1 MDSQLNKSTLPS
13 PFPHMIRIMT
23 IQGKANEEVSTIQR
37 PEDLTPSKRSTLFSL
52 QDQIIQIYTNLD
64 PRLTFNVNN
73 LRNSVALGYGG
84 SFLLL
89 HVWFHA
95 VIITIHRP
103 GLMFGKN
110 TLAHTLGPESLEVSM
125 SSANTI
131 TSIITLAELIDDK
144 TITGSPFLNQAIY
157 IAALAFIAES
167 EMHGE
172 HLTAPPEFNEQ
183 RNESD
188 GSMPSRYNS
197 PAQALG
203 IGPTAPAIPTEPS
216 NQLPDQSSL
225 ANASATSQFDSLLFD
240 QRLNSPFDTLS
251 SQPLCKPVASTSL
264 LQFASKRNYETCLNA
279 IKTLKCVWRGI
290 GWILSTMEQKAKG
303 IVQTDPSEESV
314 DPEAKIDLRDAAM
327 LRRLLTV
334 KSDRSRKGTSLSP
347 SVLYSARL
355 ATETG
360 ETWGIAR
367 NQAYTYGL
375 AHNGIGI
382 GETWVDLTW
391 LDSLDQNTAAYMGIR
406 PNWGQPDLH
415 SAMRTA

>member
-1 MDSQLNKSTLPS
+1 
-13 PFPHMIRIMT
+13 MT
-23 IQGKANEEVSTIQR
+23 IQGKANEEISTIQQQK
-37 PEDLTPSKRSTLFSL
+37 DLTPSKRSTLFSL
-52 QDQIIQIYTNLD
+52 QDQIIHIYTNLD
-64 PRLTFNVNN
+64 PRLAFNVNN
-73 LRNSVALGYGG
+73 FRNSVALGYGG

-131 TSIITLAELIDDK
+131 TSMVTLAELIDDK

-167 EMHGE
+167 EMHGK
-172 HLTAPPEFNEQ
+172 HLTVTPELNDQ
-183 RNESD
+183 RNETPQTD
-188 GSMPSRYNS
+188 GTMPSQYNFI
-197 PAQALG
+197 AQGLDSG
-203 IGPTAPAIPTEPS
+203 HTAPAISTEPS
-216 NQLPDQSSL
+216 SQLPDQPSL
-225 ANASATSQFDSLLFD
+225 ANASAASQFNHLPFD
-240 QRLNSPFDTLS
+240 ERLNSSFNTLPAP
-251 SQPLCKPVASTSL
+251 PLCKPAASISL
-264 LQFASKRNYETCLNA
+264 LQFASKGNYETCLNT

-314 DPEAKIDLRDAAM
+314 DPEAEIDLSDAAM
-327 LRRLLTV
+327 LQRLLAV
-334 KSDRSRKGTSLSP
+334 KSGRSRKGTRMSP

-360 ETWGIAR
+360 EAWGIGR
-367 NQAYTYGL
+367 NQACTYGL
-375 AHNGIGI
+375 AQNGVGI

-391 LDSLDQNTAAYMGIR
+391 LDSLDQECGIYGY
-406 PNWGQPDLH
+406 PNPIGANRIYIQ
-415 SAMRTA
+415 